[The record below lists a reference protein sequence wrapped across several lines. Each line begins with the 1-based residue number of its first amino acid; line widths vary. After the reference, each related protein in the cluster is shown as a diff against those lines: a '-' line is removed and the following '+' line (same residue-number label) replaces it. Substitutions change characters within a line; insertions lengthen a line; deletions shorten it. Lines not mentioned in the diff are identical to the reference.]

1 VKQFERMD
9 KKFSVWVGGTEVT
22 DYYVTYS
29 KAFAIANKYREKGYD
44 DVVMRVEDYELSK

>member
-29 KAFAIANKYREKGYD
+29 KAFAIAAKYREEGYD

>member
-1 VKQFERMD
+1 MKQFERMD

-29 KAFAIANKYREKGYD
+29 KAFSIANKYREEGYD
-44 DVVMRVEDYELSK
+44 DVVMRVEEYKLNK